1 MKKGF
6 SIQDYLH
13 ENKIELGTIK
23 KEVGS
28 TVYKGGHNDLRKTT
42 YDVKIKDGK
51 FQLDTHK
58 TVLTENGKLITEG
71 SQYPSQEEAEALIEW
86 TNAMNGVFVG
96 GAPIVRKAFQQAD
109 DIRAKLFPQ
118 IFGDNSPWVVDRK
131 GNKLVVKWDKNKA
144 QKLGL

>member
-6 SIQDYLH
+6 SIQDYL
-13 ENKIELGTIK
+13 EKNKIKLGTIK

-58 TVLTENGKLITEG
+58 TVLTENGKPINED
-71 SQYPSQEEAEALIEW
+71 SKHASINEA
-86 TNAMNGVFVG
+86 G
-96 GAPIVRKAFQQAD
+96 IVEKYNN
-109 DIRAKLFPQ
+109 I
-118 IFGDNSPWVVDRK
+118 
-131 GNKLVVKWDKNKA
+131 DK
-144 QKLGL
+144 QKLLKLLLDEFKRGEIGKYDNTKLNITIEKYDKVKYDVIFKYDF